1 MLTKKSQKIPNF
13 YCEKCQYKTSNKK
26 DFTKHQLT
34 SKHQKGD
41 FFNVFEQVLTEK
53 SPKIPTAYKCE
64 NCDKIYKTRTGIW
77 YHNKKCTI
85 SQNICLSDNISS
97 NDNNGT
103 KEIKENQTVL
113 FDKNIITPDL
123 ILNIIQQNKELQ
135 NLLIEQSKTMVEL
148 SKNNQINSNNNSNNI
163 NNNINSNNKEFN
175 LNFFLNETCKNAMNI
190 TDFVDSLQL
199 QLSDL
204 ESVARLGFV
213 DGISNIIIKNLNA
226 LNETERPI
234 HCTDKKRET
243 VYVKDENKWEK
254 EDEHK
259 SRLRKAINYVANEN
273 TLLIPQWKAKHP
285 DYLDSSS
292 SYSDQYNNIVIEV
305 LGGDDPSEVS
315 EDKIIRKITREVFI
329 DKK

>member
-1 MLTKKSQKIPNF
+1 MTLLNQNNKLQEQIIELCK
-13 YCEKCQYKTSNKK
+13 EKNTTQINTVNS
-26 DFTKHQLT
+26 
-34 SKHQKGD
+34 
-41 FFNVFEQVLTEK
+41 
-53 SPKIPTAYKCE
+53 
-64 NCDKIYKTRTGIW
+64 
-77 YHNKKCTI
+77 HNKT
-85 SQNICLSDNISS
+85 
-97 NDNNGT
+97 
-103 KEIKENQTVL
+103 
-113 FDKNIITPDL
+113 
-123 ILNIIQQNKELQ
+123 
-135 NLLIEQSKTMVEL
+135 
-148 SKNNQINSNNNSNNI
+148 
-163 NNNINSNNKEFN
+163 FN
-175 LNFFLNETCKNAMNI
+175 LQVFLNETCKNAMNI
-190 TDFVDSLQL
+190 TDFIESLQI

-204 ESVARLGFV
+204 ESVGRLGFV
-213 DGISNIIIKNLNA
+213 DGISNIIVKNLRA
-226 LNETERPI
+226 LDETQRPI

>member
-1 MLTKKSQKIPNF
+1 METLEIPKKPEKTRKYVCKNCDFFTSHKNDYKRHIATLKHKVSVDGNDMETFYATKNPKKPKKTHLGYS
-13 YCEKCQYKTSNKK
+13 CEICNKVYKTKSGMWKHHKICINEGNNCQLIIKNDNITDIQKVENLFMNNENKNDIIMTLLNQNNK
-26 DFTKHQLT
+26 LQ
-34 SKHQKGD
+34 
-41 FFNVFEQVLTEK
+41 EQIIELCKEK
-53 SPKIPTAYKCE
+53 NTTQINTVNS
-64 NCDKIYKTRTGIW
+64 
-77 YHNKKCTI
+77 HNKT
-85 SQNICLSDNISS
+85 
-97 NDNNGT
+97 
-103 KEIKENQTVL
+103 
-113 FDKNIITPDL
+113 
-123 ILNIIQQNKELQ
+123 
-135 NLLIEQSKTMVEL
+135 
-148 SKNNQINSNNNSNNI
+148 
-163 NNNINSNNKEFN
+163 FN
-175 LNFFLNETCKNAMNI
+175 LQVFLNETCKNAMNI
-190 TDFVDSLQL
+190 TDFIESLQI

-204 ESVARLGFV
+204 ESVGRLGFV
-213 DGISNIIIKNLNA
+213 DGISNIIVKNLRA
-226 LNETERPI
+226 LDETQRPI